1 MKEDTLDNILK
12 VIEEAIALLPDTSQA
27 KLRRELD
34 TIREIMMKS
43 RPPKMMVI
51 GRRGAGKSSLINA
64 IFGDKVAEVGSVT
77 AQTAQGKWYRY
88 QNERGKID
96 LLDTRGLGDRS
107 RPDAAKYDNALEEI
121 KAALQDTYPDVLLF
135 LVKAK
140 EVDARIQE
148 DLKNLKSIIEFIEA
162 KHQYTMPVMALVTQ
176 VDELDPIDV
185 NQPPYDDP
193 EKQVNIQKAQKAV
206 RASFESESLTLLH
219 LLPVSAYARYR
230 GEECLHQRY
239 WNIDQLVH
247 YLIEIL
253 PKEAQL
259 ELARLS
265 QVMGV
270 QKKIAR
276 LVIASSASICA
287 GLAAL
292 PLPVADIIP
301 ITAAQVAMVSS
312 IGYIAGRELNA
323 QAATEFLAALGVNVG
338 VGFAFR
344 EVSRALAKFIFPGG
358 GTLISSG
365 IALAATWAIGEAAIV
380 YFIEGLSLEQAKQ
393 TYQYEKDKRN
403 DD

>member
-1 MKEDTLDNILK
+1 MEYTSLDNLLK
-12 VIEEAIALLPDTSQA
+12 IIEEAISLLPDTSQA
-27 KLRRELD
+27 KLQREID

-43 RPPKMMVI
+43 RPPKIMII
-51 GRRGAGKSSLINA
+51 GRRGAGKSSLVNA
-64 IFGDKVAEVGSVT
+64 IFGEKVAEIGSVT
-77 AQTAQGKWYRY
+77 AQTSQGKWYRY
-88 QNERGKID
+88 QNTRGKID

-107 RPDAAKYDNALEEI
+107 RPEAAQFNNALDEI
-121 KAALQDTYPDVLLF
+121 KNALRSDCPDILIF
-135 LVKAK
+135 LIKAK
-140 EVDARIQE
+140 EVDGRIKE
-148 DLKNLKSIIEFIEA
+148 DLQNVKNLLDFVKN
-162 KHQYTMPVMALVTQ
+162 HHGYQMPVIALVTQ

-185 NQPPYDDP
+185 NQPPYDDS
-193 EKQVNIQKAQKAV
+193 EKQHNIQKALKAV
-206 RASFESESLTLLH
+206 QDSFDAEGLKMMH
-219 LLPVSAYARYR
+219 VLPVSAYARYR
-230 GEECLHQRY
+230 EEECVNQRY
-239 WNIDQLVH
+239 WNIDQLIH

-253 PKEAQL
+253 PKKAQL

-265 QVMGV
+265 QVTGV

-301 ITAAQVAMVSS
+301 ITAAQVGMITS

-323 QAATEFLAALGVNVG
+323 KAATEFLTALGVNVG

-365 IALAATWAIGEAAIV
+365 IAFAATWAIGESAIV
-380 YFIEGLSLEQAKQ
+380 YFIDGVSLEQAIK
-393 TYQYEKDKRN
+393 TYQNEKEKRSE
-403 DD
+403 